1 MPTYVIY
8 YETGNSYGPFNILLS
23 GSYGLS
29 PYAFNV
35 TKQQLQ
41 GGYSITVASNVNSSS
56 AAVYDISI
64 GCNGIENLPF
74 PSPSPSRTPSVTV
87 TPSVTPTISVTPS
100 ITPSFSRTP
109 SVTPSYTAQPS
120 KSPSYTPT
128 VTPSKTPG
136 VTQSVTPTVT
146 MSRTPS
152 ITPSPITCFNIEVGF
167 DDTDRYTAC
176 ANYNTSNTTTV
187 GSDTNNLTTAT
198 ILYTTCGR
206 NVAAL
211 VGYYSNGII
220 TRYWNGSVFTTQ
232 FDCYA

>member
-1 MPTYVIY
+1 MPTYIIY
-8 YETGNSYGPFNILLS
+8 YDSGDSRGPFNIFLS

-29 PYAFNV
+29 PYASNV

-56 AAVYDISI
+56 AEVYDISV
-64 GCNGIENLPF
+64 GCSGVENLPF

-87 TPSVTPTISVTPS
+87 TPSITPSISVTPS

-120 KSPSYTPT
+120 RTPSYTPT
-128 VTPSKTPG
+128 TTPSKTPG

-152 ITPSPITCFNIEVGF
+152 ITPSPITCYNIEVGY
-167 DDTDRYTAC
+167 DSADRYTAC
-176 ANYNTSNTTTV
+176 NNYNYSETTYV
-187 GSDTNNLTTAT
+187 GSDTNDLTTAT
-198 ILYTTCGR
+198 LLYTACGR
-206 NVAAL
+206 NIAAQT
-211 VGYYSNGII
+211 GYYSNGVI
-220 TRYWNGSVFTTQ
+220 TRYWTGTTFTTQ
-232 FDCYA
+232 FDCIA